1 MKLKKLSTLIVVLL
15 LAISVIAGCGNQEAK
30 EPEKA
35 PQSEPVDSNQQGA
48 EASAFPVTLTDAD
61 GNEITIGKKPERI
74 VSLIPSNTE
83 IAFALGLGEEV
94 VGVTDFDNYPKE
106 VETKEKIGGIEFN
119 VEKIISLNPDLVL
132 AHASTSKSA
141 EPGLKQIRDA
151 GITVL
156 VVNNAASI
164 ADVYQ
169 SIDLIAKAT
178 GTAEEGEKLINDMKA
193 KFAEIEEKASAIQ
206 EGEEAVVWVEVD
218 PTLYTTGKGTFM
230 DEMLTMI
237 HAKNA
242 AGDQEGWVQ
251 FTEEDAI
258 KLNPDV
264 IITTYGNYIENPVGQ
279 VLSRKAW
286 VEVNAVKNKRVYDVD
301 PDTVTRSGPRLTDG
315 VEELA
320 KAIYPDIFK

>member
-1 MKLKKLSTLIVVLL
+1 MKLKKLSALILVLL
-15 LAISVIAGCGNQEAK
+15 LAISVITGCGNQEAK

-35 PQSEPVDSNQQGA
+35 QQTESVDSNQGA

-61 GNEITIGKKPERI
+61 GNEITIEKKPERI

-106 VETKEKIGGIEFN
+106 VETKEKIGGMEFN

-132 AHASTSKSA
+132 AHASTSQSA

-156 VVNNAASI
+156 VVNNATSI
-164 ADVYQ
+164 EDVYQ

-178 GTAEEGEKLINDMKA
+178 GTADEGEKLINDMKA

-264 IITTYGNYIENPVGQ
+264 IITTYGNYIENPVEQ

-301 PDTVTRSGPRLTDG
+301 PDTVTRSGPRLADG